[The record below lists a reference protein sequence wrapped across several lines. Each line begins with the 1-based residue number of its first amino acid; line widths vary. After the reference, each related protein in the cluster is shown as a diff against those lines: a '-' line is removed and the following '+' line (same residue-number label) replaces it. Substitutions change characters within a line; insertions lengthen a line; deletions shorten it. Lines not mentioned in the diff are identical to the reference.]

1 MPKSKLQP
9 VSTSEKRGRGR
20 PTVYRPEFC
29 ERVIEMGKNGYSI
42 ASMASELDVDKATIL
57 RWRDEHE
64 EFRTALSKALV
75 HAQHWWERTGVLGM
89 LEGGKGFN
97 ALVWKVSMQARFRE
111 DYTERKVQEVT
122 GANGGPVQSVVEQRA
137 TIDATQLTP
146 EQRDVLRAALIS
158 AKKP

>member
-1 MPKSKLQP
+1 MAKEKKQEAQVPA
-9 VSTSEKRGRGR
+9 KRGRGR
-20 PTVYRPEFC
+20 PSSYRPEYC

-122 GANGGPVQSVVEQRA
+122 GANGGAVQSVVEQRA
-137 TIDATQLTP
+137 TIDATQ
-146 EQRDVLRAALIS
+146 QIGRAHV
-158 AKKP
+158 